1 MRIHQLLKKKKK
13 SQKSN
18 ERISG
23 KKKKLKILGANL
35 VNVAPIL
42 GKQFSTKSN
51 ISYKEYHGIL
61 FSHKK
66 S

>member
-1 MRIHQLLKKKKK
+1 M
-13 SQKSN
+13 N
-18 ERISG
+18 VFPG
-23 KKKKLKILGANL
+23 KKNLKILGAIL

-42 GKQFSTKSN
+42 GKKFSTKSN